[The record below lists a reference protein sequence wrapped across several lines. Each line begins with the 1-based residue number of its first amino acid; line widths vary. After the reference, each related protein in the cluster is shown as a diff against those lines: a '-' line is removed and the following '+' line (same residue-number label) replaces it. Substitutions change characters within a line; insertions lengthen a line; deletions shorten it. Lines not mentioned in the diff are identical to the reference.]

1 MTRGIT
7 SWSVYLPR
15 QRLARSA
22 VAAALA
28 WCRQPTKRAPA
39 GERAYGSWD
48 EDSVTMAVEAARL
61 ALHPAPA
68 GNTKAVHLASTT
80 LPFADRSNAGIVADA
95 LSLANPLDTQDA
107 TGSQRAATGLLLRAL
122 GSATGGDTLVVA
134 ADRRR
139 TRPGSAEEV
148 AYGDGAAA
156 MLVGSSD
163 VVAEF
168 VGSRSVAVDFVDHY
182 RESDADHDYTL
193 EERWIRAEGYLKL
206 VPDAIRGLL
215 GELATPA
222 AAIRHFIL
230 AAPRST
236 TTQVAGACGIDA
248 EAVIDPL
255 LERCGHTGA
264 AHPLLMLA
272 AALDVARPGEL
283 IVMVGFG
290 QGVDVLVLRTTA
302 ALAEAT
308 PRGAVERALSS
319 GVTDHAYVRFLSHS
333 GTLAMDWG
341 MRAERDTR
349 TAPTVH
355 YRKHRD
361 LNGLVG
367 GRCASCDTVQYP
379 KSRVCVNPACRA
391 TDTQSDEILADVAGR
406 VKTFTEDWLA
416 YVPAPPLQYGNVA
429 LQGGGNLFI
438 EFADVEPG
446 DLSVGLATRFV
457 FRIKDVDHVRGFHR
471 YFWKA
476 TPVRS

>member
-7 SWSVYLPR
+7 SWSAYLPR

-22 VAAALA
+22 VASALA
-28 WCRQPTKRAPA
+28 WCRQPAKRAA
-39 GERAYGSWD
+39 TGERAYGSWD
-48 EDSVTMAVEAARL
+48 EDSVTMAVEAGRL
-61 ALHPAPA
+61 ALHAAPA
-68 GNTKAVHLASTT
+68 RNAGALHLASTT

-122 GSATGGDTLVVA
+122 SGAGAGDTLVVA
-134 ADRRR
+134 AERRR
-139 TRPGSAEEV
+139 TRPGSPEEV

-156 MLVGSSD
+156 VLVGSAG

-168 VGSRSVAVDFVDHY
+168 VGARSAAVDFVDHY
-182 RESDADHDYTL
+182 RETAADHDYAL
-193 EERWIRAEGYLKL
+193 EERWVRTEGHLKL
-206 VPDAIRGLL
+206 VPDAVRHLL
-215 GELATPA
+215 GERAIAAGDVHHFIFAAPHG
-222 AAIRHFIL
+222 AAI
-230 AAPRST
+230 
-236 TTQVAGACGIDA
+236 QVAAACGIGA
-248 EAVIDPL
+248 EAVADPL

-264 AHPLLMLA
+264 AHPLLMLGAVLDA
-272 AALDVARPGEL
+272 AGPGEL
-283 IVMVGFG
+283 IVLVGFG
-290 QGVDVLVLRTTA
+290 QGVDVLMLRTTA
-302 ALAEAT
+302 AVAGAMA
-308 PRGAVERALSS
+308 RGTVGRALSS

-349 TAPTVH
+349 TAQTVH
-355 YRKHRD
+355 YRKHRE

-367 GRCASCDTVQYP
+367 GRCRSCDTVQYP

-391 TDTQSDEILADVAGR
+391 TDTQSDEVLADAAGQ

-416 YVPAPPLQYGNVA
+416 YVPAPPLQYGNIG
-429 LQGGGNLFI
+429 LHGGGNLFI
-438 EFADVEPG
+438 EFADVDPG
-446 DLSVGLATRFV
+446 ELSVGAATRFV